1 MMSNGDLI
9 SLSPNECDI
18 KSGIKQ
24 FVEITFLKKTRVQL
38 SVHNYSTK

>member
-9 SLSPNECDI
+9 SLSLNECDI

-24 FVEITFLKKTRVQL
+24 FVEHVF
-38 SVHNYSTK
+38 N